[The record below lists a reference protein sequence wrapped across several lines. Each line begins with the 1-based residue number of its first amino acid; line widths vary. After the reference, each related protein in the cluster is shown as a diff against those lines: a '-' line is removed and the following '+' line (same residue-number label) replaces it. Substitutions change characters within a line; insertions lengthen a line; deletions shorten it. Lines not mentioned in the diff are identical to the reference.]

1 MRTIHLDVVLIMI
14 RFTCPALNSC
24 ANRFSGRLTNQFS
37 NFAPNLN
44 IHFEYLYIC
53 VLIICTLLCNL
64 SLVSVNVAVL

>member
-44 IHFEYLYIC
+44 IHF
-53 VLIICTLLCNL
+53 
-64 SLVSVNVAVL
+64 